1 MKFSLHSIAL
11 TLGLFLA
18 SGSLTTTASAKD
30 TKPEDRASV
39 TDFALKNLKGKMV
52 KLSDQKGKVV
62 VVTFWA
68 TWCAPCIQELPHLNR
83 FYKDLKGKGLTVL
96 AINIDG
102 PDTFSKAKTIIKR
115 KRLKL
120 PILLDPEGE
129 VTAILNPRGTN
140 PYTLFIDRH
149 GRLAADHEGFAK
161 GDEVKALA
169 KITKLLAEPGP
180 S

>member
-1 MKFSLHSIAL
+1 MKRLIHLTAFMLSLFCLSAL
-11 TLGLFLA
+11 STSDA
-18 SGSLTTTASAKD
+18 EAKD
-30 TKPEDRASV
+30 IAPKDRAKV

-62 VVTFWA
+62 VGTFWA
-68 TWCAPCIQELPHLNR
+68 TWCAPCIQELPHLNK
-83 FYKDLKGKGLTVL
+83 FYKKYKNDGLSIL

-102 PDTFSKAKTIIKR
+102 PDTFAKAKTIIKR

>member
-1 MKFSLHSIAL
+1 MSHFSQKFLSLCFVAAL
-11 TLGLFLA
+11 STPGLV
-18 SGSLTTTASAKD
+18 SAKEFAPD
-30 TKPEDRASV
+30 ARAKV
-39 TDFALKNLKGKMV
+39 TDFSLQNMKGKMV
-52 KLSDQKGKVV
+52 RLSDQKGKVV

-68 TWCAPCIQELPHLNR
+68 TWCAPCIQELPHLNT
-83 FYKDLKGKGLTVL
+83 FYKKYKRDGLVVL

-102 PDTFSKAKTIIKR
+102 PDTFAKARTIIKR
-115 KRLKL
+115 KRLKM
-120 PILLDPEGE
+120 PILKDPEGE

-140 PYTLFIDRH
+140 PYTLFVDRH

-169 KITKLLAEPGP
+169 HIQKLLAEAGP

>member
-1 MKFSLHSIAL
+1 MKRFIH
-11 TLGLFLA
+11 
-18 SGSLTTTASAKD
+18 LTTFICSMFALSVTMSTDAVAKD
-30 TKPEDRASV
+30 VAPKDRAKV
-39 TDFALKNLKGKMV
+39 TDFALKNLKGKMI

-68 TWCAPCIQELPHLNR
+68 TWCAPCLQELPHLNK
-83 FYKDLKGKGLTVL
+83 FYKKYKKDGLSIL

-102 PDTFSKAKTIIKR
+102 PDTFPQAKTIIKR

-140 PYTLFIDRH
+140 PYTIFIDRH